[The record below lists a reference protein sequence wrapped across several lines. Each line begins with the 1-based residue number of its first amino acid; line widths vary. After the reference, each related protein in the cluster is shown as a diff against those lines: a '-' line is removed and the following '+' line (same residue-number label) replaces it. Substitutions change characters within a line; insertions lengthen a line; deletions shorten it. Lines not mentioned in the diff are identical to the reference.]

1 MTNQQENST
10 DGVVSLLAG
19 VAVGVLIGGAVG
31 LLMAPQPGR
40 QTRDRLRES
49 ADEAVDWLSHAVEDL
64 RHNVEELAQSIRAG
78 QGGSTA
84 DGSVAAPADSS
95 L

>member
-1 MTNQQENST
+1 MNNQNDSST

-31 LLMAPQPGR
+31 LLLAPQAGQ

-49 ADEAVDWLSHAVEDL
+49 ADEAVNWLSGSVDDL
-64 RHNVEELAQSIRAG
+64 RRRVDDLAQNVR
-78 QGGSTA
+78 QR
-84 DGSVAAPADSS
+84 DAAAELGDAVDSLDIS
-95 L
+95 A